1 MKANKIRKIS
11 RKTGIFSIIRH
22 VVVLIGIIVLAIVVY
37 TWLYS
42 SPIKSLFPVKQ
53 VVFNGNR
60 HLSDDE
66 LKALAGVH
74 SHDSLIT
81 LSSSKVSRQLLRSPW
96 IKSVSI
102 RKDLPNTLSMTIKE
116 ADPFAL
122 LEMNKHLFLVDEQ
135 GKLLEELRENSTP
148 FLPVITGD
156 PYKEKEALIEA
167 IRLAKIMNDKGL
179 SSGKDRIEIVAHKPD
194 ELAVTIDGIVVKIG
208 AGGYEEKLDKLL
220 YLEEDIKRLGI
231 PVDYIDLRFAGKAIV
246 KPATDKGIQ

>member
-11 RKTGIFSIIRH
+11 RKAGIFSIIRH
-22 VVVLIGIIVLAIVVY
+22 VIVLIGIIVLAIVVY
-37 TWLYS
+37 AWLYS
-42 SPIKSLFPVKQ
+42 SPLQPLFPVKQ

-66 LKALAGVH
+66 LKTLAGVH
-74 SHDSLIT
+74 FHDNLIT
-81 LSSSKVSRQLLRSPW
+81 LSSSSISRQLLRSPW
-96 IKSVSI
+96 IRSVSI
-102 RKDLPNTLSMTIKE
+102 RKDLPDTLSMTIKE
-116 ADPFAL
+116 AEPFAL

-156 PYKEKEALIEA
+156 PYREKEALVEA
-167 IRLAKIMNDKGL
+167 IRLARIMNDKGV
-179 SSGKDRIEIVAHKPD
+179 SSGKDHIEIVAHKPD

-208 AGGYEEKLDKLL
+208 AGKYEEKLDKLL
-220 YLEEDIKRLGI
+220 YLEKDIKRLGI

-246 KPATDKGIQ
+246 KPATVKGIQ